1 MSATLSS
8 RQSIRR
14 AVALVGV
21 AGSLAL
27 LPGSAQAGFFE
38 QLFGMQPAPEV
49 QQPAVASPDVQ
60 FAPRR
65 VHRAPVRRKVATAVV
80 TDGRQTPTDLMHDKT
95 LHRGDA
101 VMMKDGLHVYRG
113 SAQGTHEAHDFVPL
127 DESGLPRK
135 ERLTL
140 AAVDTTRA
148 SVADKDAGAP
158 GSLASG
164 RSAAVSAPISEGT
177 MVTDPRGSKVRY
189 VGP

>member
-80 TDGRQTPTDLMHDKT
+80 TDLMHDKT

-101 VMMKDGLHVYRG
+101 VIMKDGLHVYRG

-177 MVTDPRGSKVRY
+177 MVTDPRGGKVRY